1 MSATLHMEKL
11 CNVAELNPKFKEK
24 LKSDSSV
31 SFVPMAAVLAEMST
45 VTGEEKQ
52 YCEVS
57 KGYTSFVDGDVL
69 VAKITPCFENGK
81 ITQAK
86 LKNRVGFGSTEFH
99 VVRPVEGK
107 LDARYLLH
115 FLRQERIRLEG
126 ERKMTGSAGQRR
138 VPANFLGSLEI
149 PLLPLPE
156 QKRIADILDRA
167 EALRAKRRVTLDQL
181 DELVQSIFIEMFGD
195 PRSPTKRKNEK
206 IRVRDVIDIIV
217 PTRDKPKS
225 FTGNIPWI
233 TLPDL
238 ANSIYIEDSKYKLS
252 KEEARPTKTRL
263 FPKETVILSC
273 AGSLGKV
280 AISTNE
286 VYTNQQFYGLVCD
299 KKRIIPEFL
308 AYYLLLLGEDY
319 YRGISGT
326 SILAFFKKESAL
338 NIEIMLPEIS
348 NQIHFSQTV
357 KQIEKIKQSQQQ
369 SLLELNNLFDSL
381 AHEAFTGK
389 LFSHQLFEQEIENG
403 VKI

>member
-138 VPANFLGSLEI
+138 VPANFFASLEI

-167 EALRAKRRVTLDQL
+167 EALRAKRRAILAQL
-181 DELVQSIFIEMFGD
+181 DELVQSIFIDMFGD
-195 PRSPTKRKNEK
+195 PITNPKEWEICSIGALLTDVTNGLTRRRKGSDEGTDIVLRLRDIREGWIDFSDVNRISLSYQESSRYK
-206 IRVRDVIDIIV
+206 ISVNDLLFIRVN
-217 PTRDKPKS
+217 
-225 FTGNIPWI
+225 GN
-233 TLPDL
+233 PDYVGRCAL
-238 ANSIYIEDSKYKLS
+238 FEGFSEPVYFNDHIMRVKTDQSKVDGKFLVYMLNGPRGKREIALH
-252 KEEARPTKTRL
+252 RKT
-263 FPKETVILSC
+263 S
-273 AGSLGKV
+273 AGQHTINQDGLGK
-280 AISTNE
+280 
-286 VYTNQQFYGLVCD
+286 
-299 KKRIIPEFL
+299 
-308 AYYLLLLGEDY
+308 
-319 YRGISGT
+319 
-326 SILAFFKKESAL
+326 
-338 NIEIMLPEIS
+338 IEIPLPPLKIQQEFAFRTAS
-348 NQIHFSQTV
+348 
-357 KQIEKIKQSQQQ
+357 IEKLKTVHKA
-369 SLLELNNLFDSL
+369 SL
-381 AHEAFTGK
+381 AELDD
-389 LFSHQLFEQEIENG
+389 LFSSLQYRAFRGEL
-403 VKI
+403 